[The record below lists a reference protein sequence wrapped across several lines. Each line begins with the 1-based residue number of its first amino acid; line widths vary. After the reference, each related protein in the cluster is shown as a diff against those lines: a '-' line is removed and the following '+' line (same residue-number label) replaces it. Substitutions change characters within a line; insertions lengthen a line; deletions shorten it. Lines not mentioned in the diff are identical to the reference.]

1 MDQIQPTIYQEMPT
15 DLRRAS
21 KVIVLAGNQ
30 FREYDLNQFGKDRIY
45 LGAMRHKMISL
56 FQSAR
61 YPVRTARLKYKMAT
75 SM

>member
-1 MDQIQPTIYQEMPT
+1 MDQIQPTIYQEMST

-45 LGAMRHKMISL
+45 FGRNE
-56 FQSAR
+56 AR
-61 YPVRTARLKYKMAT
+61 YPDLTVRLKYKMAT

>member
-45 LGAMRHKMISL
+45 FGRNEAQNDIVVSQQNKPPAM
-56 FQSAR
+56 
-61 YPVRTARLKYKMAT
+61 PV
-75 SM
+75 